1 MNTSSLKELARKHVT
16 KGLSRLNGEA
26 IITKGSG
33 SYVTLDDGRQLLDFT
48 TGIGVTGLGHCH
60 PKVSQAAADQCMNIV
75 HAQVLAIRAVNV
87 VLCG

>member
-1 MNTSSLKELARKHVT
+1 MSTLSLQEIGAKHVT
-16 KGLSRLNGEA
+16 KGLSRLTGEA

-33 SYVTLDDGRQLLDFT
+33 SYVTLNDGRELLDFT

-75 HAQVLAIRAVNV
+75 HAQVHCLDSASQQPR
-87 VLCG
+87 